1 MRDRCSGIHDVNFAR
16 VVHPCTIGWNQIDS
30 RLRYTYQSNCQYG
43 KAERETAGGGGV
55 GGVGGPWWVSEERMA
70 RGWVGGRWV
79 SERRTQKEDEGGWGG
94 DIGRRGGI
102 CQAYSLITLL
112 PFFNLQPTL
121 SNVGTYTAQ
130 PLLLLLLLP
139 SPRPTRV
146 AGLPSSNNQ

>member
-1 MRDRCSGIHDVNFAR
+1 MKG
-16 VVHPCTIGWNQIDS
+16 
-30 RLRYTYQSNCQYG
+30 
-43 KAERETAGGGGV
+43 
-55 GGVGGPWWVSEERMA
+55 
-70 RGWVGGRWV
+70 
-79 SERRTQKEDEGGWGG
+79 ERRRRTKEDGG

-130 PLLLLLLLP
+130 PLLLLLLLLP

>member
-94 DIGRRGGI
+94 YRKEGWDMPG
-102 CQAYSLITLL
+102 
-112 PFFNLQPTL
+112 
-121 SNVGTYTAQ
+121 V
-130 PLLLLLLLP
+130 
-139 SPRPTRV
+139 
-146 AGLPSSNNQ
+146 